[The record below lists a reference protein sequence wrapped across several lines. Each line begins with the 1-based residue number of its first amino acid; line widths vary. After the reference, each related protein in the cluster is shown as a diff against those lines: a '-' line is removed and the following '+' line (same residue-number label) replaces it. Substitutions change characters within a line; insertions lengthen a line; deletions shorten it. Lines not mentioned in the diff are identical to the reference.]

1 MHVTVADLQDDH
13 GNGPGVR
20 GQQEQAQPGVV
31 QQAQDQVSSGVG
43 DTVCYCGRP
52 TGRPQRLTWCQ
63 WSASAGPARY
73 GPASAGPGR
82 QKEVCPLSHPQP
94 PRLLI
99 SLPSFL
105 THPLPTTAHQ
115 GLDLTWTQ
123 QADHHQTRCNASSRN
138 ISIFRRKKKPGHSD
152 WKIQEEDTAD
162 QPTEGPVKR

>member
-31 QQAQDQVSSGVG
+31 QQAQDQVASGVG

-82 QKEVCPLSHPQP
+82 QKALEAEPPKQIPCHSEVCPPSHPQS

-99 SLPSFL
+99 SLLSFL
-105 THPLPTTAHQ
+105 THPPQHIK
-115 GLDLTWTQ
+115 GWT
-123 QADHHQTRCNASSRN
+123 
-138 ISIFRRKKKPGHSD
+138 
-152 WKIQEEDTAD
+152 
-162 QPTEGPVKR
+162 